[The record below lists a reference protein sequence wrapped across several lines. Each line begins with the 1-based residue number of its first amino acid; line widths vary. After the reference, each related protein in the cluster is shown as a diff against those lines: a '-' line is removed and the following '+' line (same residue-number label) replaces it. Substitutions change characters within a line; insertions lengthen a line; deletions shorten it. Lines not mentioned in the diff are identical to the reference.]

1 MKKNITRILSIVCAL
16 AIIVTMLPL
25 SALAADNSEYFPR
38 YTGSSGSIVTGL
50 RAVGAESSFN
60 YRSRV
65 AAKNGISGYR
75 GTAQQNVTL
84 LNLLKQGKLLNPDG
98 VPASTCSN
106 DARYF
111 DRYTGGSNSI
121 VTGLRAIGADSSFS
135 YRTKIAAANNISGY
149 RGTASQNTTLL
160 NLLKQGRLINPDA
173 KQTQTESSSA
183 TITYYDAAVNT
194 TLRSSP
200 YEASSKVCSVAK
212 GTTVAVSAVVK
223 NSYGNTWYKA
233 VIYSSSG
240 TKEGYIYSGKLQSHA
255 HSRDT
260 FTFNSI
266 TYGVC
271 RCGDV
276 TVKASNSAKQKEGQ
290 AVVASATMALPLALS
305 AVDGPLP
312 IGDLVGVG
320 ILIVGTCFAHDIA
333 VPTTKDLAGMITKAD
348 FDEYLKKRE
357 DSCGSDSFRK
367 VQRVDGTLKYVDKHC
382 MDMVEAYIYV
392 RFLKGD
398 VYTPN
403 ENNALLLAAMHGA
416 AIMERDKDESTYWY
430 HYHLGAEQKG
440 KSKGHIFFGTNDLG
454 ETPSW

>member
-16 AIIVTMLPL
+16 ALIVTMLPL

-38 YTGSSGSIVTGL
+38 YTGSSGSIVTAL
-50 RAVGAESSFN
+50 RAVGAESSYS
-60 YRSRV
+60 YRCRI

-75 GTAQQNVTL
+75 GTAAQNTL
-84 LNLLKQGKLLNPDG
+84 MVNLLKQGQLLNPDG
-98 VPASTCSN
+98 IPSPASNSS
-106 DARYF
+106 AGYF
-111 DRYTGGSNSI
+111 ARYTGSSNSI
-121 VTGLRAIGADSSFS
+121 VNALRAIGVDSSFG
-135 YRTKIAAANNISGY
+135 YRSKIAAANSITGY
-149 RGTASQNTTLL
+149 RGTAAQNTQMV
-160 NLLKQGRLINPDA
+160 NLLKQGRLNNPDA
-173 KQTQTESSSA
+173 KPYQIESSSSA
-183 TITYYDAAVNT
+183 ITYYDAAVNT

-212 GTTVAVSAVVK
+212 GTTVMVSAVVK

-240 TKEGYIYSGKLQSHA
+240 TKEGYIYSGKVQSHT
-255 HSRDT
+255 HSRET

-276 TVKASNSAKQKEGQ
+276 TVKAYNSAKQKEGQ
-290 AVVASATMALPLALS
+290 AVVASATMALPLALG

-312 IGDLVGVG
+312 IGDLIGVG

-357 DSCGSDSFRK
+357 NSCGSDSFRK